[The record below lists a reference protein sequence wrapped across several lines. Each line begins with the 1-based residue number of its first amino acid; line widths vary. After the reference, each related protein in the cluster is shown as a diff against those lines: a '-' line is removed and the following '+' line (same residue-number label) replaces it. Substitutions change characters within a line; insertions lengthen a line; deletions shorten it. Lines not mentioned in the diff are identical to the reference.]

1 MNGYREFKT
10 IGTDSKNGKYY
21 IDAYEASTATE
32 LFDVY
37 GRWSEDKAEA
47 FEECCNIAAQYEA
60 NSSRRIVKAGRT
72 YFTFAFKADDG
83 LHVLTPAYHYIIK

>member
-10 IGTDSKNGKYY
+10 IGKDSKKGKYY
-21 IDAYEASTATE
+21 IDAYEASTASE
-32 LFDVY
+32 LYDVY
-37 GRWSEDKAEA
+37 GRYSADKAEA

-83 LHVLTPAYHYIIK
+83 LHVLTAKYHYIVK